1 MKLSDQCSGIMYEHV
16 EGRRVLVINVYA
28 DVQVNSSDQVERES
42 QKEDLLNREIIQ
54 YIQYSCNSNIS

>member
-42 QKEDLLNREIIQ
+42 KKEDLLDREHIQ
-54 YIQYSCNSNIS
+54 YIQYSCNQNIS